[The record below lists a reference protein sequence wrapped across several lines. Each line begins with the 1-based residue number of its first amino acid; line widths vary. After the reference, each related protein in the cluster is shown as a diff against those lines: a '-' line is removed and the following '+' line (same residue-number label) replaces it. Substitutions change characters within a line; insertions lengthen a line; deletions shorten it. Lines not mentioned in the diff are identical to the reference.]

1 MITRSK
7 MIAVLEVPKG
17 DFNYLNSAL
26 QQFRN
31 VQIVWPCNSTEGM
44 VILMWIAII
53 QTAPASLAWPNPVF

>member
-1 MITRSK
+1 MIV
-7 MIAVLEVPKG
+7 ALGVPKG

-53 QTAPASLAWPNPVF
+53 QTAPASLA